1 MKGSDGFPAGI
12 PVYSYTSRK
21 REEEIE
27 TRLVRDP
34 AGRLDLY
41 CRLTFRGEAES
52 VLLTD
57 LGRREE
63 ACVAFAETVAES
75 HTHPR
80 MLAEL
85 WEEFEA

>member
-1 MKGSDGFPAGI
+1 MNDFDGGPAGI
-12 PVYSYTSRK
+12 PVYSYTSRD

-27 TRLVRDP
+27 TCLVRDDS
-34 AGRLDLY
+34 GRLDLF
-41 CRLTFRGEAES
+41 CRLTSRKEKQS

-63 ACVAFAETVAES
+63 SCVAFARTVAES